1 MVCHLSLCCFYL
13 SSLFQSVVLKE
24 GSIAS
29 MWSFPTQMLTTF
41 YSLSGVLITVAGL
54 YGVAKRMEPVVR
66 IYLFFLAITLVVDG
80 AALSRRFVFAE
91 PCGTNADTAEE
102 PGHVFGDA
110 YLCGGLRIIGYAIF
124 ATVMIIEAYAV
135 VVVWSFCQ
143 DANQGT
149 NGPDL
154 AELFHMKRGS
164 FQPGHTVSEQ
174 GPVASVLGFMTSQLP
189 GGATYQPYG
198 SVDKLGMPAGQSLF
212 GGMEHQVAYP
222 PHSQKSV

>member
-1 MVCHLSLCCFYL
+1 
-13 SSLFQSVVLKE
+13 
-24 GSIAS
+24 

-80 AALSRRFVFAE
+80 AALSRRVVFDE
-91 PCGTNADTAEE
+91 PCGTNVETAEA

-110 YLCGGLRIIGYAIF
+110 YLCGGLNLIGYAIF
-124 ATVMIIEAYAV
+124 ATVMITEAYAL

-143 DANQGT
+143 DVNHGT

-154 AELFHMKRGS
+154 ADLFQVKAGA
-164 FQPGHTVSEQ
+164 FQPGRAASER
-174 GPVASVLGFMTSQLP
+174 GVLASVVSFMASQLP
-189 GGATYQPYG
+189 GNATHQPYG
-198 SVDKLGMPAGQSLF
+198 SVD
-212 GGMEHQVAYP
+212 
-222 PHSQKSV
+222 